1 MPKTR
6 GFLEMKIVKVSN
18 WTDGRIFAT
27 LLVPKEHSRD
37 NLRTGLLFPTMAN
50 ECLSQLTKQSET
62 RHTFPLI
69 VRNSVTL
76 LFGKRY
82 VINAQEYNLG
92 IMCRTYSGW
101 LVQIMKR
108 IWFERWAWS
117 YIYSIF
123 ALLSLLNINTDM
135 SSFREWRLVCMEWL
149 IIFLRLSFTLGPLTW
164 YLDSF

>member
-1 MPKTR
+1 MD
-6 GFLEMKIVKVSN
+6 GF
-18 WTDGRIFAT
+18 FAT

-101 LVQIMKR
+101 LVQILKR
-108 IWFERWAWS
+108 IWFKHWAWS
-117 YIYSIF
+117 YIYFIF